1 MRLPAGFTA
10 APGPSLTRVY
20 LEAALTLAMAGFG
33 SVDPGRRYFF
43 LMFFL
48 LGMSA
53 TWRDYAAWR
62 RTR

>member
-1 MRLPAGFTA
+1 
-10 APGPSLTRVY
+10 VY

-33 SVDPGRRYFF
+33 IVDPGRRYFF